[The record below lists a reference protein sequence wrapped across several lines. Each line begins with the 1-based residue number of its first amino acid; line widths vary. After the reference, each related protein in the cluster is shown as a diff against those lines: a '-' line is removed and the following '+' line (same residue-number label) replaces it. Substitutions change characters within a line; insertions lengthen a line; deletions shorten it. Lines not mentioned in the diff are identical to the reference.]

1 MTKQVVSAIVL
12 FAESLI
18 HVSTIVE
25 NVEAVSPWMVGA
37 CGIGVVMAS
46 AVILHAVHEVL
57 PINGPLQIE
66 EWDSGNQSSRER
78 RGGYSG

>member
-1 MTKQVVSAIVL
+1 
-12 FAESLI
+12 
-18 HVSTIVE
+18 
-25 NVEAVSPWMVGA
+25 MVGA